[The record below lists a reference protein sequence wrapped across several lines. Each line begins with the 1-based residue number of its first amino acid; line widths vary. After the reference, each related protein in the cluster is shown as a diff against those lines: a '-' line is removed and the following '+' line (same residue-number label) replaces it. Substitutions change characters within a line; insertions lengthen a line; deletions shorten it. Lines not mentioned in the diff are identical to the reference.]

1 MLFRLIFSWMPAPI
15 LTLTLA
21 AFGVFALVVVAK
33 IFRLILDLI
42 PFL

>member
-1 MLFRLIFSWMPAPI
+1 MLNTIFSWMPAPI
-15 LTLTLA
+15 LALTMA

-33 IFRLILDLI
+33 IFRLILSLI